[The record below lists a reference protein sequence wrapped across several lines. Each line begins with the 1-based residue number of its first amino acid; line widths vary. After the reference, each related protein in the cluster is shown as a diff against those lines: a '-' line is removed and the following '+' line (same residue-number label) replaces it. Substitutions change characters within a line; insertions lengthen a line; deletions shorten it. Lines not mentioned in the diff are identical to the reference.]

1 MGLRVDISLVDW
13 KVGLGFRLYTCN
25 MLECCGEQD
34 GTTRLVRSTCSILV
48 ASSCFQ
54 LLRSELESYNTSI
67 IPGRQPRL
75 QYLANKVVFIFC
87 SKVIHKNSP
96 TSLPPRAYWD
106 QPLCLCDADGTW
118 LPTFS
123 CTITGKISSSSKMS
137 DARAADLGSND
148 GGSKDLRC

>member
-1 MGLRVDISLVDW
+1 MNKMGRQEWL
-13 KVGLGFRLYTCN
+13 
-25 MLECCGEQD
+25 
-34 GTTRLVRSTCSILV
+34 RSTCSILV

-54 LLRSELESYNTSI
+54 LLRNELEPYNTSI